1 MQTQRFSLRLVILL
15 TLLSITILPAAAT
28 ADFDLLDSQN
38 VTAVDHVSTANGGT
52 YNGGQV
58 YVAATKQ
65 TSNNNALRIN
75 GIYTNAN
82 GTISTNFVLTEGP
95 IQAVDVTEYRDNMVV
110 VAAITSHQLK
120 LIAFKTNATGANRL
134 ERLGDTDGVATI
146 AASINYVHIVRVGP
160 TLNPSLVSAVQLSDG
175 RARFDV
181 WTLSPD
187 GQTFTHQSTKISVG
201 LTGQIAMSADY
212 IKSSRNFAMAA
223 QDANDNMIV
232 TLWKVDVNGEL
243 LKLAQSPRGVIG
255 FADISLSGN
264 RIYTAATNTASPL
277 ASAEIA
283 RWTVA
288 SSGNPSPAL
297 PNVLVYE
304 DEATLPVLF
313 SGKVQV
319 VDQGNEV
326 VVVGQT
332 GSQTDNNDWQRLR
345 FLTYTFNGSTLSLAN
360 PIKTLTNSADD
371 FDLVKN
377 DSRFFMV
384 IDGFANGQ
392 DSHQLWQYN

>member
-1 MQTQRFSLRLVILL
+1 MDVRRLSMRILSVLSLMA
-15 TLLSITILPAAAT
+15 LSILPAAAT

-38 VTAVDHVSTANGGT
+38 ATAVDNVSTANGGT
-52 YNGGQV
+52 YNGGRV

-75 GIYTNAN
+75 GIYTDAN
-82 GTISTNFVLTEGP
+82 GAISTNFVLTEGP
-95 IQAVDVTEYRDNMVV
+95 IQDVDVTEYRDNIVV
-110 VAAITSHQLK
+110 VAAITSDQLK

-134 ERLGDTDGVATI
+134 QRLGDTDGVATI
-146 AASINYVHIVRVGP
+146 PASINYVHVVRVGP
-160 TLNPSLVSAVQLSDG
+160 TTNPSLVSAVQLSDG

-181 WTLSPD
+181 WGLSSD
-187 GQTFTHQSTKISVG
+187 GQTFTHKSSRISVG
-201 LTGQIAMSADY
+201 QTGRIAMSADY

-223 QDANDNMIV
+223 QDSNDNMIV
-232 TLWKVDVNGEL
+232 TLWQVDVNGDL
-243 LKLAQSPRGVIG
+243 IKLAQSARNTIG
-255 FADISLSGN
+255 FADITLSGN

-277 ASAEIA
+277 ATAEVA

-288 SSGNPSPAL
+288 AAGSGAPL
-297 PNVLVYE
+297 PNILVYE
-304 DEATLPVLF
+304 DEATLPVYF
-313 SGKVQV
+313 SGRVQL

-332 GSQTDNNDWQRLR
+332 ASATDDNDWQTIR
-345 FLTYTFNGSTLSLAN
+345 FITYTFDGSNLSLAN
-360 PIKTLTNSADD
+360 PIKTLNTWADD

-377 DSRFFMV
+377 DDRFFLM
-384 IDGFANGQ
+384 IDGFINGQ

>member
-1 MQTQRFSLRLVILL
+1 MDVRRLSMRILSVLSLMA
-15 TLLSITILPAAAT
+15 LSILPAAAT

-38 VTAVDHVSTANGGT
+38 ATAVDNVSTANGGT
-52 YNGGQV
+52 YNGGRV

-65 TSNNNALRIN
+65 TSNNNALRLN
-75 GIYTNAN
+75 GIYTDAN
-82 GTISTNFVLTEGP
+82 GAISTNYVLTAGP
-95 IQAVDVTEYRDNMVV
+95 VQDVDVTEYRDNIVV
-110 VAAITSHQLK
+110 VAAITSDQLK
-120 LIAFKTNATGANRL
+120 LIAFKTNGTGANRL

-146 AASINYVHIVRVGP
+146 PASVNYVHIVRVGP
-160 TLNPSLVSAVQLSDG
+160 TTNPSLVSAVQLSDG

-181 WTLSPD
+181 WGLSSD
-187 GQTFTHQSTKISVG
+187 GQTFTHKSTKISVG
-201 LTGQIAMSADY
+201 QTGRIAMSADY

-232 TLWKVDVNGEL
+232 TLWQVDVNGDL
-243 LKLAQSPRGVIG
+243 IKLAQSARGVIV
-255 FADISLSGN
+255 FADITLSGN

-277 ASAEIA
+277 ATAEVA

-288 SSGNPSPAL
+288 SAGSGAPL
-297 PNVLVYE
+297 PNILVYE
-304 DEATLPVLF
+304 DEATVPVYF
-313 SGKVQV
+313 SGRVQL

-332 GSQTDNNDWQRLR
+332 ASATDDNDWQTMR
-345 FLTYTFNGSTLSLAN
+345 FITYTFDGSNLSLAN
-360 PIKTLTNSADD
+360 PIKTLTNKADD

-377 DSRFFMV
+377 DDRFFLM
-384 IDGFANGQ
+384 IDGFVNGQ

>member
-1 MQTQRFSLRLVILL
+1 MDVRRLSMRIVAVLSLMA
-15 TLLSITILPAAAT
+15 LSILPAAAT

-38 VTAVDHVSTANGGT
+38 ATAVDNVSTANGGT
-52 YNGGQV
+52 YNGGRV

-75 GIYTNAN
+75 GIYTDAN
-82 GTISTNFVLTEGP
+82 GAISANYALTAGP
-95 IQAVDVTEYRDNMVV
+95 IQDVDVTEYRDNIVV
-110 VAAITSHQLK
+110 VAAITSDQLK
-120 LIAFKTNATGANRL
+120 LIAFKTNGTGANRL
-134 ERLGDTDGVATI
+134 ERLGDTAGVATI
-146 AASINYVHIVRVGP
+146 PASVNYVHVIRVGP
-160 TLNPSLVSAVQLSDG
+160 TTNPSIVSAVQLSDG

-181 WTLSPD
+181 WGLSSD
-187 GQTFTHQSTKISVG
+187 GQTFTHKSTRISVG
-201 LTGQIAMSADY
+201 QTGRIAMSADY

-232 TLWKVDVNGEL
+232 TLWQVDVNGNL
-243 LKLAQSPRGVIG
+243 IKLAQSARGVIV
-255 FADISLSGN
+255 FADITLSGN

-277 ASAEIA
+277 ATAEVA

-288 SSGNPSPAL
+288 AAGSGAPL

-304 DEATLPVLF
+304 DEATVPVYF
-313 SGKVQV
+313 SGRVQL

-332 GSQTDNNDWQRLR
+332 ASATDDNDWQTMR
-345 FLTYTFNGSTLSLAN
+345 FITYTFDGSNLSLAN
-360 PIKTLTNSADD
+360 PIKTLTNKADD

-377 DSRFFMV
+377 DDRFFLM
-384 IDGFANGQ
+384 IDGFVNGQ

>member
-1 MQTQRFSLRLVILL
+1 MSTQRFSLRLVILL
-15 TLLSITILPAAAT
+15 ALLSITILPAAAT

-38 VTAVDHVSTANGGT
+38 VTAVTRVATANGGT
-52 YNGGQV
+52 YNGGRV

-65 TSNNNALRIN
+65 VSNDALRVN
-75 GIYTNAN
+75 GIYTDVN
-82 GTISTNFVLTEGP
+82 GTITTNYVSTGGT
-95 IQAVDVTEYRDNMVV
+95 IYDVDVTEYRDNLVV
-110 VAAITSHQLK
+110 VAAITGDQTLK
-120 LIAFKTNATGANRL
+120 LIAYKTNGTGANRM
-134 ERLGDTDGVATI
+134 ERLGDTDGVASI
-146 AASINYVHIVRVGP
+146 AASINYVHIIRVGP
-160 TLNPSLVSAVQLSDG
+160 TPNPSLVSAVQLSDG

-181 WTLSPD
+181 WSLSLD
-187 GQTFTHQSTKISVG
+187 GQTFTHQSTRISSG
-201 LTGQIAMSADY
+201 QTGRIAMSADY

-223 QDANDNMIV
+223 QDTNDAMIV
-232 TLWKVDVNGEL
+232 TLWQVDVNGDL
-243 LKLAQSPRGVIG
+243 LKLAQSARGVIG

-277 ASAEIA
+277 ATAEIA

-288 SSGNPSPAL
+288 AAGGGAPL

-304 DEATLPVLF
+304 DEATLPTPF

-319 VDQGNEV
+319 FDQGNEV

-332 GSQTDNNDWQRLR
+332 GSQTDNDDWQTMR
-345 FLTYTFNGSTLSLAN
+345 FFTYTFDGSDLSLAT
-360 PIKTLTNSADD
+360 PIKTLTNHADD

-384 IDGFANGQ
+384 IDGFVNGQ

>member
-1 MQTQRFSLRLVILL
+1 MDVRRLSMRIVAVLSLMA
-15 TLLSITILPAAAT
+15 LSILPAAAT

-38 VTAVDHVSTANGGT
+38 ATAVDNVSTANGGT
-52 YNGGQV
+52 YNGGRV

-75 GIYTNAN
+75 GIYTDAN
-82 GTISTNFVLTEGP
+82 GAISTNYVLTAGP
-95 IQAVDVTEYRDNMVV
+95 VQDVDVTEYRDNIVV
-110 VAAITSHQLK
+110 VAAITSDQLK
-120 LIAFKTNATGANRL
+120 LIAFKTNGTGANRL
-134 ERLGDTDGVATI
+134 ERLGDTAGVATI
-146 AASINYVHIVRVGP
+146 PASVNYVHVVRVGP
-160 TLNPSLVSAVQLSDG
+160 TTNPSIVSAVQLSDG

-181 WTLSPD
+181 WGLSSD
-187 GQTFTHQSTKISVG
+187 GQTFTHKSTKISVG
-201 LTGQIAMSADY
+201 QTGRIAMSADY

-232 TLWKVDVNGEL
+232 TLWQVDVNGNL
-243 LKLAQSPRGVIG
+243 IKLAQSARGVIV
-255 FADISLSGN
+255 FADITLSGN

-277 ASAEIA
+277 ATAEVA

-288 SSGNPSPAL
+288 AAGSGAPL
-297 PNVLVYE
+297 PNILVYE
-304 DEATLPVLF
+304 DEATLPVYF
-313 SGKVQV
+313 SGRVQL

-332 GSQTDNNDWQRLR
+332 ASATDDNDWQTMR
-345 FLTYTFNGSTLSLAN
+345 FITYTFDGSNLSLAN
-360 PIKTLTNSADD
+360 PIKTLTNKADD

-377 DSRFFMV
+377 DDRFFLM
-384 IDGFANGQ
+384 IDGFVNGQ

>member
-1 MQTQRFSLRLVILL
+1 MDVRRLSMRIVAVLSLMA
-15 TLLSITILPAAAT
+15 LSILPAAAT

-38 VTAVDHVSTANGGT
+38 ATAVDNVSTANGGT
-52 YNGGQV
+52 YNGGRV

-75 GIYTNAN
+75 GIYTDAN
-82 GTISTNFVLTEGP
+82 GAISANYALTAGP
-95 IQAVDVTEYRDNMVV
+95 IQDVDVTEYRDNIVV
-110 VAAITSHQLK
+110 VAAITSDQLK
-120 LIAFKTNATGANRL
+120 LIAFKTNGTGANRL
-134 ERLGDTDGVATI
+134 ERLGDTAGVATI
-146 AASINYVHIVRVGP
+146 PASGNYVHVIRVGP
-160 TLNPSLVSAVQLSDG
+160 TTNPSIVSAVQLSDG

-181 WTLSPD
+181 WGLSSD
-187 GQTFTHQSTKISVG
+187 GQTFTHKSTRISVG
-201 LTGQIAMSADY
+201 QTGRIAMSADY

-232 TLWKVDVNGEL
+232 TLWQVDVNGNL
-243 LKLAQSPRGVIG
+243 IKLAQSARGVIV
-255 FADISLSGN
+255 FADITLSGN

-277 ASAEIA
+277 ATAEVA

-288 SSGNPSPAL
+288 AAGSGAPL
-297 PNVLVYE
+297 PNILVYE
-304 DEATLPVLF
+304 DEATVPVYF
-313 SGKVQV
+313 SGRVQL

-332 GSQTDNNDWQRLR
+332 ASATDDNDWQTMR
-345 FLTYTFNGSTLSLAN
+345 FITYTFDGSNLSLAN
-360 PIKTLTNSADD
+360 PIKTLTNKADD

-377 DSRFFMV
+377 DDRFFLM
-384 IDGFANGQ
+384 IDGFVNGQ

>member
-1 MQTQRFSLRLVILL
+1 MRTQRFSVRLVILL
-15 TLLSITILPAAAT
+15 ALLSITILPAAAT

-38 VTAVDHVSTANGGT
+38 VTAVTNVATANGGT
-52 YNGGQV
+52 YNGGRV

-65 TSNNNALRIN
+65 VSNDALRVN
-75 GIYTNAN
+75 GIYTDAN
-82 GTISTNFVLTEGP
+82 GAISTNFALTGGT
-95 IQAVDVTEYRDNMVV
+95 IYDVDVTEYRDNLVV
-110 VAAITSHQLK
+110 VAAITGDQTLK
-120 LIAFKTNATGANRL
+120 LIAYKTNGTGTNRM

-146 AASINYVHIVRVGP
+146 AASINYVHIIRVGP
-160 TLNPSLVSAVQLSDG
+160 TPNPSLVTAVQLSDG

-181 WTLSPD
+181 WSLSLD
-187 GQTFTHQSTKISVG
+187 GQTFTHQSHRISAG
-201 LTGQIAMSADY
+201 QTGRIAMSADY
-212 IKSSRNFAMAA
+212 IKSSRTFAMAA
-223 QDANDNMIV
+223 QDANDAMIV
-232 TLWKVDVNGEL
+232 TLWQVDVNGNM
-243 LKLAQSPRGVIG
+243 LKLAQSARGVIG

-277 ASAEIA
+277 ATAEIA

-304 DEATLPVLF
+304 DEATLPVFF

-332 GSQTDNNDWQRLR
+332 GSQTDNNDWQRIR
-345 FLTYTFNGSTLSLAN
+345 FMTYTFDGSDLSLAN

-371 FDLVKN
+371 FDLVKQ

-384 IDGFANGQ
+384 IDGFVNGQ

>member
-1 MQTQRFSLRLVILL
+1 MRTQRFSVRLVILL
-15 TLLSITILPAAAT
+15 ALLSITILPAAAT

-38 VTAVDHVSTANGGT
+38 VTSVTNVATANGGT
-52 YNGGQV
+52 YNGGRV

-65 TSNNNALRIN
+65 VSNDALRVN
-75 GIYTNAN
+75 GIYTDAN
-82 GTISTNFVLTEGP
+82 GAISTNFALTGGT
-95 IQAVDVTEYRDNMVV
+95 IYDVDVTEYRDNLVV
-110 VAAITSHQLK
+110 VAAITGDQTLK
-120 LIAFKTNATGANRL
+120 LIAYKTNGTGTNRM

-146 AASINYVHIVRVGP
+146 AASINYVHIIRVGP
-160 TLNPSLVSAVQLSDG
+160 TPNPSLVTAVQLSDG

-181 WTLSPD
+181 WSLSLD
-187 GQTFTHQSTKISVG
+187 GQTFTHQSHKISAG
-201 LTGQIAMSADY
+201 QTGRIAMSADY

-232 TLWKVDVNGEL
+232 TLWQVDVSGNL
-243 LKLAQSPRGVIG
+243 IKLAQSARGVIG

-277 ASAEIA
+277 ATAEIA

-304 DEATLPVLF
+304 DEATLPVFF

-332 GSQTDNNDWQRLR
+332 GSQTDNNDWQRIR
-345 FLTYTFNGSTLSLAN
+345 FMTYTFDGSDLSLAN

-371 FDLVKN
+371 FDLVKQ

-384 IDGFANGQ
+384 IDGFVNGQ